1 MTQSYAWKTLLD
13 LGVILGGGSD
23 TPVEDHAPLW
33 GHPLRGEPPLVS
45 PGPHPFLPE
54 QALTVAQA
62 VALYTTGPAALTH
75 AEADLGTLEAGKL
88 ADLVVLDKD
97 IFTVPT
103 QEIKDLSVL
112 LTMAGGRVTY
122 GSL

>member
-1 MTQSYAWKTLLD
+1 MQ
-13 LGVILGGGSD
+13 
-23 TPVEDHAPLW
+23 
-33 GHPLRGEPPLVS
+33 
-45 PGPHPFLPE
+45 E
-54 QALTVAQA
+54 Q
-62 VALYTTGPAALTH
+62 
-75 AEADLGTLEAGKL
+75 L

-122 GSL
+122 GSP